1 MTKNKTIQFTDATR
15 INKVPDAFS
24 IMAKP
29 IGPKCN
35 LNCTYCYYL
44 EKKELYPDTSNFKM
58 SDEILGL
65 FIKNYIQ
72 EQKATTIVFTWQG
85 GEPTLL
91 GVDYFRKA
99 IAFQKKYTGSKTIEN
114 SFQTNGSLITNE
126 WCEFFVENNFLIGV
140 SIDGPEDLH
149 NHYRK
154 FASGKPSFKD
164 VMKGIELL
172 KKHKVELNTLSVV
185 NNYNAQHPI
194 EVYNFLKKIGSTY
207 LQFIPIVERRA
218 LDENNVLKLV
228 NPEYDG
234 EAEVT
239 EWSVKPK
246 EYGVFLNAIFD
257 EWVRNDVGKYY
268 VQIFDVTLGNWYGDP
283 PGLCVFAETCGMAA
297 VMEHNGDVYSCDHFV
312 YDEHYIGNIAEQS
325 LGDMLKSNKQFK
337 FGLDKRDKLPIY
349 CKRCEFR
356 FACHGECPK
365 HRFMTAP
372 NGEKGLNYL
381 CEAYKMFFG
390 HVKPY
395 MNFMMK
401 ELNNK
406 RAPANIMEH
415 LRLQEA

>member
-172 KKHKVELNTLSVV
+172 KKHKVEFNTLSVV